1 VGTQVSVEKATA
13 EEVKAKEGEAL
24 VTVVEAAVQD
34 RSVVVET
41 PLAMASGEVSLLA
54 VGMMT
59 LDVEQMA
66 T

>member
-1 VGTQVSVEKATA
+1 MGTQVSVEKATA